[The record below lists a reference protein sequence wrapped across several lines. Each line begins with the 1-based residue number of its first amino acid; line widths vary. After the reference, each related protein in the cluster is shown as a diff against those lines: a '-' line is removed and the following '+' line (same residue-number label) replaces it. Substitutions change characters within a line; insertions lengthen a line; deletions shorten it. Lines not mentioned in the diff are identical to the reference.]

1 MSNFLNICFRTIL
14 VLIILFFI
22 TKMMGKKQISEL
34 NFFDYIVGITIG
46 SIAADISLDI
56 EKNMIAGIAAL
67 FIYGFI
73 SYIIS
78 FVSIKSILARR
89 FFIGVPTVLVEKG
102 KIIESGLKKSKID
115 VNDLLMVAREN
126 GYFNLDEIDYAL
138 MEVNGNISF
147 LPKEKEKPVT
157 KKDIKIKCSNEGLTV
172 NAIIDSKYMAN
183 NMKAINKD
191 KEWLDH
197 ELKVNGYDNYDNI
210 LLATIDNN
218 YKVTIYEKNV
228 KPDKNTVLE
237 QYFFY
242 SDDIM
247 KSDMEVD
254 NMKFKKIIIISIVI
268 SVILL
273 ICSLLLPNINI
284 DKDTIG
290 YNGNDTYNIKSL

>member
-1 MSNFLNICFRTIL
+1 MSDFLNICFRTIL

-34 NFFDYIVGITIG
+34 NFFDYVVGITIG

-73 SYIIS
+73 SYIS

-115 VNDLLMVAREN
+115 VNDLLMEAREN

-157 KKDIKIKCSNEGLTV
+157 KKDMKIKCNNEGLTV

-237 QYFFY
+237 
-242 SDDIM
+242 
-247 KSDMEVD
+247 
-254 NMKFKKIIIISIVI
+254 
-268 SVILL
+268 
-273 ICSLLLPNINI
+273 
-284 DKDTIG
+284 
-290 YNGNDTYNIKSL
+290 

>member
-1 MSNFLNICFRTIL
+1 MRCFIMSDFLNICFRTIL
-14 VLIILFFI
+14 VLVILFFI

-34 NFFDYIVGITIG
+34 NFFDYVVGITIG

-56 EKNMIAGIAAL
+56 EKDMIAGIAAL

-115 VNDLLMVAREN
+115 VNDLLMEAREN

-157 KKDIKIKCSNEGLTV
+157 KRDMKIKCSNEGLTV
-172 NAIIDSKYMAN
+172 NAIIDSKYMVN

-228 KPDKNTVLE
+228 NPDKNTVLE
-237 QYFFY
+237 
-242 SDDIM
+242 
-247 KSDMEVD
+247 
-254 NMKFKKIIIISIVI
+254 
-268 SVILL
+268 
-273 ICSLLLPNINI
+273 
-284 DKDTIG
+284 
-290 YNGNDTYNIKSL
+290 

>member
-1 MSNFLNICFRTIL
+1 MSDFLNICLRTIL

-34 NFFDYIVGITIG
+34 NFFDYVVGITIG

-56 EKNMIAGIAAL
+56 EKDMIAGIAAL

-197 ELKVNGYDNYDNI
+197 ELKVNGYYNYDNI

-237 QYFFY
+237 
-242 SDDIM
+242 
-247 KSDMEVD
+247 
-254 NMKFKKIIIISIVI
+254 
-268 SVILL
+268 
-273 ICSLLLPNINI
+273 
-284 DKDTIG
+284 
-290 YNGNDTYNIKSL
+290 

>member
-1 MSNFLNICFRTIL
+1 MRCFIMSDFLNICFRTIL

-34 NFFDYIVGITIG
+34 NFFDYVVGITIG

-115 VNDLLMVAREN
+115 VNDLLMEAREN

-157 KKDIKIKCSNEGLTV
+157 KKDMKIKCNNEGLTV

-237 QYFFY
+237 
-242 SDDIM
+242 
-247 KSDMEVD
+247 
-254 NMKFKKIIIISIVI
+254 
-268 SVILL
+268 
-273 ICSLLLPNINI
+273 
-284 DKDTIG
+284 
-290 YNGNDTYNIKSL
+290 

>member
-210 LLATIDNN
+210 LLDTIDNN

-237 QYFFY
+237 
-242 SDDIM
+242 
-247 KSDMEVD
+247 
-254 NMKFKKIIIISIVI
+254 
-268 SVILL
+268 
-273 ICSLLLPNINI
+273 
-284 DKDTIG
+284 
-290 YNGNDTYNIKSL
+290 

>member
-1 MSNFLNICFRTIL
+1 MRCFIMSNFLNICFRTIL
-14 VLIILFFI
+14 VLVILFFI

-34 NFFDYIVGITIG
+34 NFFDYVVGITIG

-115 VNDLLMVAREN
+115 VNDLLMEAREN

-157 KKDIKIKCSNEGLTV
+157 KKDMKIKCSNEGLTV

-183 NMKAINKD
+183 NMKAISKD

-237 QYFFY
+237 
-242 SDDIM
+242 
-247 KSDMEVD
+247 
-254 NMKFKKIIIISIVI
+254 
-268 SVILL
+268 
-273 ICSLLLPNINI
+273 
-284 DKDTIG
+284 
-290 YNGNDTYNIKSL
+290 

>member
-1 MSNFLNICFRTIL
+1 MSDFLNICFRTIL

-34 NFFDYIVGITIG
+34 NFFDYVVGITIG

-147 LPKEKEKPVT
+147 LPKEKEKPMT
-157 KKDIKIKCSNEGLTV
+157 KRDMKIKCSNEGLTV
-172 NAIIDSKYMAN
+172 NAIIDSKYMVN

-237 QYFFY
+237 
-242 SDDIM
+242 
-247 KSDMEVD
+247 
-254 NMKFKKIIIISIVI
+254 
-268 SVILL
+268 
-273 ICSLLLPNINI
+273 
-284 DKDTIG
+284 
-290 YNGNDTYNIKSL
+290 

>member
-1 MSNFLNICFRTIL
+1 MSNFFNICFRTIL

-115 VNDLLMVAREN
+115 VNDLLMEAREN
-126 GYFNLDEIDYAL
+126 GYFNLDKIDYAL

-157 KKDIKIKCSNEGLTV
+157 KRDMKIKCSNEGLTV
-172 NAIIDSKYMAN
+172 NAIIDSKYMVN

-237 QYFFY
+237 
-242 SDDIM
+242 
-247 KSDMEVD
+247 
-254 NMKFKKIIIISIVI
+254 
-268 SVILL
+268 
-273 ICSLLLPNINI
+273 
-284 DKDTIG
+284 
-290 YNGNDTYNIKSL
+290 

>member
-1 MSNFLNICFRTIL
+1 MRCFIMSDFLNICFRTIL

-34 NFFDYIVGITIG
+34 NFFDYVVGITIG

-115 VNDLLMVAREN
+115 VNDLLMEAREN

-157 KKDIKIKCSNEGLTV
+157 KRDMKIKCSNEGLTV

-237 QYFFY
+237 
-242 SDDIM
+242 
-247 KSDMEVD
+247 
-254 NMKFKKIIIISIVI
+254 
-268 SVILL
+268 
-273 ICSLLLPNINI
+273 
-284 DKDTIG
+284 
-290 YNGNDTYNIKSL
+290 

>member
-1 MSNFLNICFRTIL
+1 MSDFLNICFRTIL
-14 VLIILFFI
+14 VLVILFFI

-56 EKNMIAGIAAL
+56 EKDMLAGIAAL

-78 FVSIKSILARR
+78 FISIKSILARR

-115 VNDLLMVAREN
+115 VNDLLMEAREN

-157 KKDIKIKCSNEGLTV
+157 KKDMKIKCSNEGLTV
-172 NAIIDSKYMAN
+172 NAIIDSKYMVN

-237 QYFFY
+237 
-242 SDDIM
+242 
-247 KSDMEVD
+247 
-254 NMKFKKIIIISIVI
+254 
-268 SVILL
+268 
-273 ICSLLLPNINI
+273 
-284 DKDTIG
+284 
-290 YNGNDTYNIKSL
+290 

>member
-1 MSNFLNICFRTIL
+1 MSNFFNICFRTIL

-34 NFFDYIVGITIG
+34 NFFDYVVGITIG

-157 KKDIKIKCSNEGLTV
+157 KKDMKIKCSNEGLTV
-172 NAIIDSKYMAN
+172 NAIIDSKYMVN

-210 LLATIDNN
+210 LLAMINNN

-237 QYFFY
+237 
-242 SDDIM
+242 
-247 KSDMEVD
+247 
-254 NMKFKKIIIISIVI
+254 
-268 SVILL
+268 
-273 ICSLLLPNINI
+273 
-284 DKDTIG
+284 
-290 YNGNDTYNIKSL
+290 

>member
-1 MSNFLNICFRTIL
+1 MSDFLNICFRTIL

-34 NFFDYIVGITIG
+34 NFFDYVVGITIG

-56 EKNMIAGIAAL
+56 EKDMIAGIAAL

-237 QYFFY
+237 
-242 SDDIM
+242 
-247 KSDMEVD
+247 
-254 NMKFKKIIIISIVI
+254 
-268 SVILL
+268 
-273 ICSLLLPNINI
+273 
-284 DKDTIG
+284 
-290 YNGNDTYNIKSL
+290 

>member
-1 MSNFLNICFRTIL
+1 MSNFFNICFRTIL

-34 NFFDYIVGITIG
+34 NFFDYVVGITIG

-115 VNDLLMVAREN
+115 VNDLLMEAREN

-157 KKDIKIKCSNEGLTV
+157 KKNMKIKCSNEGLTV
-172 NAIIDSKYMAN
+172 NAIIDSKYMVN

-237 QYFFY
+237 
-242 SDDIM
+242 
-247 KSDMEVD
+247 
-254 NMKFKKIIIISIVI
+254 
-268 SVILL
+268 
-273 ICSLLLPNINI
+273 
-284 DKDTIG
+284 
-290 YNGNDTYNIKSL
+290 

>member
-14 VLIILFFI
+14 VLIILLFI

-34 NFFDYIVGITIG
+34 NFFDYVVGITIG

-115 VNDLLMVAREN
+115 VNDLLMEAREN

-147 LPKEKEKPVT
+147 LPKEKEKPMT
-157 KKDIKIKCSNEGLTV
+157 KRDMKIKCSNEGLTV
-172 NAIIDSKYMAN
+172 NAIIDSKYMVN

-237 QYFFY
+237 
-242 SDDIM
+242 
-247 KSDMEVD
+247 
-254 NMKFKKIIIISIVI
+254 
-268 SVILL
+268 
-273 ICSLLLPNINI
+273 
-284 DKDTIG
+284 
-290 YNGNDTYNIKSL
+290 

>member
-1 MSNFLNICFRTIL
+1 MSDFLNICFRTIL

-34 NFFDYIVGITIG
+34 NFFDYVVGITIG

-115 VNDLLMVAREN
+115 VNDLLMEAREN

-157 KKDIKIKCSNEGLTV
+157 KKDMKIKCSNEGLTV
-172 NAIIDSKYMAN
+172 NGIIDGKYMVN

-228 KPDKNTVLE
+228 NPDKNTVLE
-237 QYFFY
+237 
-242 SDDIM
+242 
-247 KSDMEVD
+247 
-254 NMKFKKIIIISIVI
+254 
-268 SVILL
+268 
-273 ICSLLLPNINI
+273 
-284 DKDTIG
+284 
-290 YNGNDTYNIKSL
+290 

>member
-1 MSNFLNICFRTIL
+1 MRCFIMSNFFNICFRTIL

-157 KKDIKIKCSNEGLTV
+157 KKDMKIKCSNEGLTV
-172 NAIIDSKYMAN
+172 NAIIDSKYMVN

-237 QYFFY
+237 
-242 SDDIM
+242 
-247 KSDMEVD
+247 
-254 NMKFKKIIIISIVI
+254 
-268 SVILL
+268 
-273 ICSLLLPNINI
+273 
-284 DKDTIG
+284 
-290 YNGNDTYNIKSL
+290 

>member
-1 MSNFLNICFRTIL
+1 MRCFIMSNFLNICFRTIL

-34 NFFDYIVGITIG
+34 NFFDDIVGITIG

-237 QYFFY
+237 
-242 SDDIM
+242 
-247 KSDMEVD
+247 
-254 NMKFKKIIIISIVI
+254 
-268 SVILL
+268 
-273 ICSLLLPNINI
+273 
-284 DKDTIG
+284 
-290 YNGNDTYNIKSL
+290 

>member
-1 MSNFLNICFRTIL
+1 MRCFIMSDFLNICFRTIL

-34 NFFDYIVGITIG
+34 NFFDYVVGITIG

-56 EKNMIAGIAAL
+56 EKDMIAGIAAL

-115 VNDLLMVAREN
+115 VNDLLMEAREN

-157 KKDIKIKCSNEGLTV
+157 KRDMKIKCSNEGLTV
-172 NAIIDSKYMAN
+172 NAIIDSKYMVN

-228 KPDKNTVLE
+228 NPDKNTVLE
-237 QYFFY
+237 
-242 SDDIM
+242 
-247 KSDMEVD
+247 
-254 NMKFKKIIIISIVI
+254 
-268 SVILL
+268 
-273 ICSLLLPNINI
+273 
-284 DKDTIG
+284 
-290 YNGNDTYNIKSL
+290 

>member
-1 MSNFLNICFRTIL
+1 MSNFFNICFRTIL

-34 NFFDYIVGITIG
+34 NFFDYVVGITIG

-89 FFIGVPTVLVEKG
+89 FFIGVPTVIVEKG
-102 KIIESGLKKSKID
+102 EIIESGLKKSKID
-115 VNDLLMVAREN
+115 VNDLLMEAREN

-157 KKDIKIKCSNEGLTV
+157 KKDMKIKCSNEGLTV
-172 NAIIDSKYMAN
+172 NAIIDSKYMVN

-237 QYFFY
+237 
-242 SDDIM
+242 
-247 KSDMEVD
+247 
-254 NMKFKKIIIISIVI
+254 
-268 SVILL
+268 
-273 ICSLLLPNINI
+273 
-284 DKDTIG
+284 
-290 YNGNDTYNIKSL
+290 

>member
-1 MSNFLNICFRTIL
+1 MSNFFNICFRTIL

-34 NFFDYIVGITIG
+34 NFFDYVVGITIG

-115 VNDLLMVAREN
+115 VNDLLMEAREN

-157 KKDIKIKCSNEGLTV
+157 KKDMKIKCSNEGLTV
-172 NAIIDSKYMAN
+172 NAIIDSKYMVN

-228 KPDKNTVLE
+228 KSDKNTVLE
-237 QYFFY
+237 
-242 SDDIM
+242 
-247 KSDMEVD
+247 
-254 NMKFKKIIIISIVI
+254 
-268 SVILL
+268 
-273 ICSLLLPNINI
+273 
-284 DKDTIG
+284 
-290 YNGNDTYNIKSL
+290 

>member
-67 FIYGFI
+67 FIYVFI

-102 KIIESGLKKSKID
+102 KIIESGVKKSKID
-115 VNDLLMVAREN
+115 VNDLLMEAREN

-157 KKDIKIKCSNEGLTV
+157 KKDMKIKCSNEGLTV
-172 NAIIDSKYMAN
+172 NAIIDSKYMVN

-237 QYFFY
+237 
-242 SDDIM
+242 
-247 KSDMEVD
+247 
-254 NMKFKKIIIISIVI
+254 
-268 SVILL
+268 
-273 ICSLLLPNINI
+273 
-284 DKDTIG
+284 
-290 YNGNDTYNIKSL
+290 

>member
-115 VNDLLMVAREN
+115 VNDLLMEAREN

-237 QYFFY
+237 
-242 SDDIM
+242 
-247 KSDMEVD
+247 
-254 NMKFKKIIIISIVI
+254 
-268 SVILL
+268 
-273 ICSLLLPNINI
+273 
-284 DKDTIG
+284 
-290 YNGNDTYNIKSL
+290 

>member
-1 MSNFLNICFRTIL
+1 MRCFIMSNFLNICFRTIL

-34 NFFDYIVGITIG
+34 NFFDYVVGITIG

-78 FVSIKSILARR
+78 FISIKSIWARR
-89 FFIGVPTVLVEKG
+89 FIIGVPTVLVEKG

-172 NAIIDSKYMAN
+172 NAIIDSKYMVN

-237 QYFFY
+237 
-242 SDDIM
+242 
-247 KSDMEVD
+247 
-254 NMKFKKIIIISIVI
+254 
-268 SVILL
+268 
-273 ICSLLLPNINI
+273 
-284 DKDTIG
+284 
-290 YNGNDTYNIKSL
+290 

>member
-1 MSNFLNICFRTIL
+1 MRCFIMSDFLNICFRTIL

-34 NFFDYIVGITIG
+34 NFFDYVVGITIG

-115 VNDLLMVAREN
+115 VNDLLMEAREN

-157 KKDIKIKCSNEGLTV
+157 KKDMKIKCSNEGLTV
-172 NAIIDSKYMAN
+172 NAIIDSKYMVN

-228 KPDKNTVLE
+228 KSDKNTVLE
-237 QYFFY
+237 
-242 SDDIM
+242 
-247 KSDMEVD
+247 
-254 NMKFKKIIIISIVI
+254 
-268 SVILL
+268 
-273 ICSLLLPNINI
+273 
-284 DKDTIG
+284 
-290 YNGNDTYNIKSL
+290 

>member
-1 MSNFLNICFRTIL
+1 MSNFFNICFRTIL

-34 NFFDYIVGITIG
+34 NFFDYVVGITIG

-115 VNDLLMVAREN
+115 VNDLLMEAREN

-138 MEVNGNISF
+138 MEVNGHISF

-157 KKDIKIKCSNEGLTV
+157 KRDMKIKCSNEGLTV
-172 NAIIDSKYMAN
+172 NAIIDSKYMVN

-237 QYFFY
+237 
-242 SDDIM
+242 
-247 KSDMEVD
+247 
-254 NMKFKKIIIISIVI
+254 
-268 SVILL
+268 
-273 ICSLLLPNINI
+273 
-284 DKDTIG
+284 
-290 YNGNDTYNIKSL
+290 

>member
-1 MSNFLNICFRTIL
+1 MRCFIMSDFLNICFRTIL

-34 NFFDYIVGITIG
+34 NFFDYVVGITIG

-115 VNDLLMVAREN
+115 VNDLLMEAREN

-157 KKDIKIKCSNEGLTV
+157 KKDMKIKCSNEGLTV
-172 NAIIDSKYMAN
+172 NAIIDSKYMVN

-191 KEWLDH
+191 TEWLDH

-237 QYFFY
+237 
-242 SDDIM
+242 
-247 KSDMEVD
+247 
-254 NMKFKKIIIISIVI
+254 
-268 SVILL
+268 
-273 ICSLLLPNINI
+273 
-284 DKDTIG
+284 
-290 YNGNDTYNIKSL
+290 

>member
-34 NFFDYIVGITIG
+34 NFFDYVVGITIG

-78 FVSIKSILARR
+78 FISIKSIWARR
-89 FFIGVPTVLVEKG
+89 FIIGVPTVLVEKG

-157 KKDIKIKCSNEGLTV
+157 KKDMKIKCSNEGLTV
-172 NAIIDSKYMAN
+172 NAIIDSKYMVN

-237 QYFFY
+237 
-242 SDDIM
+242 
-247 KSDMEVD
+247 
-254 NMKFKKIIIISIVI
+254 
-268 SVILL
+268 
-273 ICSLLLPNINI
+273 
-284 DKDTIG
+284 
-290 YNGNDTYNIKSL
+290 

>member
-1 MSNFLNICFRTIL
+1 MSDFLNICFRTIL
-14 VLIILFFI
+14 ILIILFFI

-34 NFFDYIVGITIG
+34 NFFDYVVGITIG

-115 VNDLLMVAREN
+115 VNDLLMEAREN

-157 KKDIKIKCSNEGLTV
+157 KKDMKIKCSNEGLTV
-172 NAIIDSKYMAN
+172 NAIIDSKYMVN

-210 LLATIDNN
+210 LLAMINNN

-237 QYFFY
+237 
-242 SDDIM
+242 
-247 KSDMEVD
+247 
-254 NMKFKKIIIISIVI
+254 
-268 SVILL
+268 
-273 ICSLLLPNINI
+273 
-284 DKDTIG
+284 
-290 YNGNDTYNIKSL
+290 

>member
-1 MSNFLNICFRTIL
+1 MSDFLNICFRTIL
-14 VLIILFFI
+14 ILIILFFI

-34 NFFDYIVGITIG
+34 NFFDYVVGITIG

-115 VNDLLMVAREN
+115 VNDLLMEAREN

-157 KKDIKIKCSNEGLTV
+157 KRDMKIKCSNEGLTV

-237 QYFFY
+237 
-242 SDDIM
+242 
-247 KSDMEVD
+247 
-254 NMKFKKIIIISIVI
+254 
-268 SVILL
+268 
-273 ICSLLLPNINI
+273 
-284 DKDTIG
+284 
-290 YNGNDTYNIKSL
+290 

>member
-1 MSNFLNICFRTIL
+1 MRCFIMSNFLNICFRTIL

-34 NFFDYIVGITIG
+34 NFFDYVVGITIG

-56 EKNMIAGIAAL
+56 EKDMLAGIAAL

-237 QYFFY
+237 
-242 SDDIM
+242 
-247 KSDMEVD
+247 
-254 NMKFKKIIIISIVI
+254 
-268 SVILL
+268 
-273 ICSLLLPNINI
+273 
-284 DKDTIG
+284 
-290 YNGNDTYNIKSL
+290 

>member
-1 MSNFLNICFRTIL
+1 MSDFLNICFRTIL

-34 NFFDYIVGITIG
+34 NFFDYVVGITIG

-78 FVSIKSILARR
+78 FISIKSIWARR
-89 FFIGVPTVLVEKG
+89 FIIGVPTVLVEKG

-157 KKDIKIKCSNEGLTV
+157 KRDMKIKCSNEGLTV
-172 NAIIDSKYMAN
+172 NAIIDSKYMVN

-237 QYFFY
+237 
-242 SDDIM
+242 
-247 KSDMEVD
+247 
-254 NMKFKKIIIISIVI
+254 
-268 SVILL
+268 
-273 ICSLLLPNINI
+273 
-284 DKDTIG
+284 
-290 YNGNDTYNIKSL
+290 

>member
-1 MSNFLNICFRTIL
+1 MSNFFNICFRTIL

-34 NFFDYIVGITIG
+34 NFFDYVVGITIG

-56 EKNMIAGIAAL
+56 EKDMLAGIAAL

-78 FVSIKSILARR
+78 FVSIKSIWARR
-89 FFIGVPTVLVEKG
+89 FIIGVPTVLVEKG

-126 GYFNLDEIDYAL
+126 GYFNLDEIDYGL

-157 KKDIKIKCSNEGLTV
+157 KRDMKIKCSNEGLTV
-172 NAIIDSKYMAN
+172 NAIIDSKYMVN

-228 KPDKNTVLE
+228 NPDKNTVLE
-237 QYFFY
+237 
-242 SDDIM
+242 
-247 KSDMEVD
+247 
-254 NMKFKKIIIISIVI
+254 
-268 SVILL
+268 
-273 ICSLLLPNINI
+273 
-284 DKDTIG
+284 
-290 YNGNDTYNIKSL
+290 

>member
-1 MSNFLNICFRTIL
+1 MSDFLNICFRTIL

-34 NFFDYIVGITIG
+34 NFFDYVVGITIG

-115 VNDLLMVAREN
+115 VNDLLMEAREN

-157 KKDIKIKCSNEGLTV
+157 KRDMKIKCSNEGLTV
-172 NAIIDSKYMAN
+172 NAIIDSKFMVN

-237 QYFFY
+237 
-242 SDDIM
+242 
-247 KSDMEVD
+247 
-254 NMKFKKIIIISIVI
+254 
-268 SVILL
+268 
-273 ICSLLLPNINI
+273 
-284 DKDTIG
+284 
-290 YNGNDTYNIKSL
+290 

>member
-102 KIIESGLKKSKID
+102 KIIESGVKKSKID
-115 VNDLLMVAREN
+115 VNDLLMEAREN

-157 KKDIKIKCSNEGLTV
+157 KKDMKIKCSNKGLTV
-172 NAIIDSKYMAN
+172 NAIIDSKYMVN

-237 QYFFY
+237 
-242 SDDIM
+242 
-247 KSDMEVD
+247 
-254 NMKFKKIIIISIVI
+254 
-268 SVILL
+268 
-273 ICSLLLPNINI
+273 
-284 DKDTIG
+284 
-290 YNGNDTYNIKSL
+290 

>member
-1 MSNFLNICFRTIL
+1 MSNFFNICFRTIL

-34 NFFDYIVGITIG
+34 NFFDYVVGITIG

-115 VNDLLMVAREN
+115 VNDLLMEAREN
-126 GYFNLDEIDYAL
+126 GYFNLDKIDYAL

-157 KKDIKIKCSNEGLTV
+157 KKDMKIKCSNEGLTV
-172 NAIIDSKYMAN
+172 NAIIDSKYMVN

-210 LLATIDNN
+210 LLAMINNN

-237 QYFFY
+237 
-242 SDDIM
+242 
-247 KSDMEVD
+247 
-254 NMKFKKIIIISIVI
+254 
-268 SVILL
+268 
-273 ICSLLLPNINI
+273 
-284 DKDTIG
+284 
-290 YNGNDTYNIKSL
+290 

>member
-1 MSNFLNICFRTIL
+1 MRCFIMSDFLNICFRTIL

-34 NFFDYIVGITIG
+34 NFFDYVVGITIG

-115 VNDLLMVAREN
+115 VNDLLMEAREN

-147 LPKEKEKPVT
+147 LPKEKEKPAT
-157 KKDIKIKCSNEGLTV
+157 KKDMKIKCSNEGLTV
-172 NAIIDSKYMAN
+172 NGIIDGMYMVN
-183 NMKAINKD
+183 NMTAINKD

-237 QYFFY
+237 
-242 SDDIM
+242 
-247 KSDMEVD
+247 
-254 NMKFKKIIIISIVI
+254 
-268 SVILL
+268 
-273 ICSLLLPNINI
+273 
-284 DKDTIG
+284 
-290 YNGNDTYNIKSL
+290 